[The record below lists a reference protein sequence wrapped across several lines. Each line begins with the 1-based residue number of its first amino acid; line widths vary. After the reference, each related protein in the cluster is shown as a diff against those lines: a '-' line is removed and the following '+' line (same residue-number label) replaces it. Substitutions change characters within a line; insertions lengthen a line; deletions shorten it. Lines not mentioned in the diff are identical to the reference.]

1 MQRIVTI
8 AALVAAPACAGAPVA
23 SPAAGPV
30 QGGVSSG
37 ASEAGARGVVA
48 APGTAFDL
56 SNMKVPP
63 GATTVAPG
71 PAPLPSTAPSA
82 PPPAEAP
89 PPIPPG
95 TAVLHIGDSFAQAG
109 FAKALKPKFKALGV
123 RYEVRA
129 EDSTYT
135 TTWAGR
141 MELLVANTQ
150 PDLVIINL
158 GANEVANI
166 DPSAH
171 APAIRRIVKSIGGRP
186 CVWVSP
192 PSWRK
197 DTGIQDVIRQS
208 SAPCRYFDSDK
219 LVHEPI
225 PRQHDHIHPTD
236 AGGAIWADAF
246 WAWLQDQRA
255 PASLPLEPGAKP
267 SPWRL
272 KPGAPEEHAPAGG

>member
-1 MQRIVTI
+1 MQRIVAI
-8 AALVAAPACAGAPVA
+8 AALVAAPACASSTPPAAPVTPSAGAPA
-23 SPAAGPV
+23 PAGAAP
-30 QGGVSSG
+30 G
-37 ASEAGARGVVA
+37 ASEAG
-48 APGTAFDL
+48 
-56 SNMKVPP
+56 PP
-63 GATTVAPG
+63 GAPVAP
-71 PAPLPSTAPSA
+71 AATASA
-82 PPPAEAP
+82 PTPPDPPQGAPTAGAPPAAEAP

-109 FAKALKPKFKALGV
+109 FAKALKPKMKALGV

-129 EDSTYT
+129 EESTYT

-166 DPSAH
+166 DPPAH
-171 APAIRRIVKSIGGRP
+171 APAVRRIVAAIGGRP

-197 DTGIQDVIRQS
+197 DTGIQDVIRKN

-219 LVHEPI
+219 RVHQTI

-255 PASLPLEPGAKP
+255 PASLPLAPGAKP

-272 KPGAPEEHAPAGG
+272 KPSTPEEHEPAAR